1 MIAPSCCWPEG
12 RPLGALAAWIS
23 LAAALVVSRPVLA
36 QGSKADYD
44 RAQSLAQ
51 RTENKVFRA
60 RVRPEWFNPSNFW
73 YRVETGPGLVE
84 FVRMNATT
92 GGREPLMDLRR
103 LRAAVGQATGTAPPD
118 AGAMPESIE
127 VDADGAHARLR
138 LAGKRWRLRLA
149 DHALV
154 PNEQPEAPLP
164 AAQGRVP
171 RRSRRTGDET
181 SITFVNQ
188 TRDDAEV
195 FWLDAEGERRSYG
208 RLRPGQERSQHT
220 FEGHA
225 WLVTDKL
232 GNTLAVFEADAT
244 GRRAV
249 IEEGRP
255 APPAVPT
262 QKADAP
268 TPTPP
273 ARVAPKISPERG
285 QSPDGQW
292 VALVQD
298 HNLHLRPANGGP
310 AVALSRDGNGTNAYS
325 PDVSWA
331 PDSSA
336 VVARRVRK
344 GGERLVHMVEAAPKG
359 QVQPRLHEQRY
370 LKPGDDLPK
379 PVLRVF
385 TVSDQRQWNVAD
397 TLYPNPFTES
407 GDIDVRW
414 SPDGREFYFD
424 YNQRGHQAYRIL
436 GVKLPSPGTASGGAA
451 GEPPDE
457 IEPRAVVDEASRT
470 FIDWTN
476 KTWREWLPGTG
487 ELLWMSERNGW
498 CHLWLYDVATGRP
511 KNPVTRGEWVV
522 RRVEHVDAA
531 ARQVWFLASGVRP
544 GQDPYFL
551 HLCRVNFD
559 GTGMVVLTEA
569 DGTHSVQFSPG
580 RTWFLDT
587 WSRVDQAPVT
597 ELRRASDG
605 GRVATLERG
614 DASALVAAGWTTPE
628 PFVAPGRDGSTPIHG
643 ILIKPSNF
651 DPSRRYPV
659 VEEIYAGP
667 QGAFV
672 PKEFGRLTRQHAI
685 AELGFVV
692 VQIDGM
698 GTSHRSKAFHDVCWK
713 NLGDSGFPDRI
724 AWLRAAARTRP
735 WMDLSR
741 VGIYGGSAGG
751 QSAARAL
758 IAHGDFYRVAVSDCG
773 CHDNRVD
780 KIWWNEQWM
789 GWPVG
794 PHYAESSNAEQAHRL
809 QGRLLLIVGEV
820 DTNVDPAST
829 HQVAAALVR
838 ADKDFD
844 LLVMPGT
851 GHGAAETPY
860 GSRRRMDHLVRHL
873 HGREPRWE

>member
-1 MIAPSCCWPEG
+1 MGQSTG
-12 RPLGALAAWIS
+12 
-23 LAAALVVSRPVLA
+23 AAA
-36 QGSKADYD
+36 
-44 RAQSLAQ
+44 
-51 RTENKVFRA
+51 
-60 RVRPEWFNPSNFW
+60 
-73 YRVETGPGLVE
+73 
-84 FVRMNATT
+84 
-92 GGREPLMDLRR
+92 
-103 LRAAVGQATGTAPPD
+103 PD
-118 AGAMPESIE
+118 AGATPEGVQ
-127 VDADGAHARLR
+127 VDAAGSHARLR
-138 LAGKRWRLRLA
+138 LAGRRWRLRLA
-149 DHALV
+149 DHVLV
-154 PNEQPEAPLP
+154 PDEQPEAPLP
-164 AAQGRVP
+164 ASQGRVP
-171 RRSRRTGDET
+171 RRSRRTGEET

-188 TRDDAEV
+188 TRDDAEL
-195 FWLDAEGERRSYG
+195 FWLDPEGQRRSYG

-249 IEEGRP
+249 IEEGKPVPP
-255 APPAVPT
+255 APPS
-262 QKADAP
+262 QRADAP
-268 TPTPP
+268 AQPD
-273 ARVAPKISPERG
+273 APKRPPERG
-285 QSPDGQW
+285 QSQDGRW
-292 VALVQD
+292 VAFVQD
-298 HNLHLRPANGGP
+298 HNLHLRPADGGP
-310 AVALSRDGNGTNAYS
+310 SVALSRDGNGTNAYS

-344 GGERLVHMVEAAPKG
+344 GGERIVHMVEAAPKG

-370 LKPGDDLPK
+370 LKPGDELPK

-385 TVSDQRQWNVAD
+385 TVADRRQWDVAD
-397 TLYPNPFTES
+397 ALYPNPFTES

-436 GVKLPSPGTASGGAA
+436 GVRLPEPRPGSVPGHGLDAVAAA
-451 GEPPDE
+451 GEPPGV
-457 IEPRAVVDEASRT
+457 IEPRAVVEESSRT

-487 ELLWMSERNGW
+487 ELLWMSERDGW

-569 DGTHSVQFSPG
+569 DGTHTVQFSPG

-587 WSRVDQAPVT
+587 WSRVDHPPVT
-597 ELRRASDG
+597 ELRRSSDG
-605 GRVATLERG
+605 GWVATLERG
-614 DASALVAAGWTTPE
+614 DASALAAAGWTMPE

-667 QGAFV
+667 QGAFC
-672 PKEFGRLTRQHAI
+672 LSHAVVQGGVDSPCVNAAGAAA
-685 AELGFVV
+685 AELGLDRRTTRT
-692 VQIDGM
+692 DGRWDE
-698 GTSHRSKAFHDVCWK
+698 GTAD
-713 NLGDSGFPDRI
+713 
-724 AWLRAAARTRP
+724 
-735 WMDLSR
+735 
-741 VGIYGGSAGG
+741 
-751 QSAARAL
+751 
-758 IAHGDFYRVAVSDCG
+758 
-773 CHDNRVD
+773 
-780 KIWWNEQWM
+780 M
-789 GWPVG
+789 GWHLPSAWVPRPTG
-794 PHYAESSNAEQAHRL
+794 AL
-809 QGRLLLIVGEV
+809 M
-820 DTNVDPAST
+820 
-829 HQVAAALVR
+829 LVR
-838 ADKDFD
+838 
-844 LLVMPGT
+844 
-851 GHGAAETPY
+851 
-860 GSRRRMDHLVRHL
+860 
-873 HGREPRWE
+873 

>member
-84 FVRMNATT
+84 FVRVNATT
-92 GGREPLMDLRR
+92 GGRQPLMDLRR

-118 AGAMPESIE
+118 AGAMPESIQ

-195 FWLDAEGERRSYG
+195 FWLDADGERRSYG

-220 FEGHA
+220 YEGHA

-255 APPAVPT
+255 APPAVQA

-268 TPTPP
+268 TLTPP
-273 ARVAPKISPERG
+273 ARVAPKNSTERG

-292 VALVQD
+292 VAFVQD

-397 TLYPNPFTES
+397 ALYPNPFTES

-451 GEPPDE
+451 GEPPHE

-487 ELLWMSERNGW
+487 ELLWMSERDGW

-531 ARQVWFLASGVRP
+531 ARQAWFLASGVRP

-569 DGTHSVQFSPG
+569 DGTHTVQFSPG

-614 DASALVAAGWTTPE
+614 DASAWVAAGWTTPE

-698 GTSHRSKAFHDVCWK
+698 GTNHRSKAFHDVCWK

-780 KIWWNEQWM
+780 KIW
-789 GWPVG
+789 
-794 PHYAESSNAEQAHRL
+794 
-809 QGRLLLIVGEV
+809 
-820 DTNVDPAST
+820 
-829 HQVAAALVR
+829 
-838 ADKDFD
+838 
-844 LLVMPGT
+844 
-851 GHGAAETPY
+851 
-860 GSRRRMDHLVRHL
+860 
-873 HGREPRWE
+873 